1 MSAKA
6 ATEVVENTV
15 NPMGG
20 KATNTEERAAIRSKD
35 DADKA
40 IDAALAWIGDN
51 TRQAG
56 DENRPPG
63 KSEVLATILNRSWAM
78 YGPKVARRNV
88 PLLVPK
94 IGVLRKAEVYAA
106 ALRLGDLW
114 AMGSGEAA
122 GLADAWPGRGAVDR
136 VDAWIADANT
146 QIATLNANGY
156 EGRKAQTV
164 DAAKAEVQAEKEA
177 AKAAEE
183 PAGKTPWG
191 LIAIGI
197 GFAALLGF
205 AAWDASRD

>member
-1 MSAKA
+1 MGAK
-6 ATEVVENTV
+6 TVVETIENAA
-15 NPMGG
+15 NPAAG

-35 DADKA
+35 DADRA

-56 DENRPPG
+56 EENKPAG
-63 KSEVLATILNRSWAM
+63 KSDVLATILNRSWAT

-94 IGVLRKAEVYAA
+94 VGILRRAEVYAA

-146 QIATLNANGY
+146 QIATLKANGY

-197 GFAALLGF
+197 GFVALLGF
-205 AAWDASRD
+205 AAWDASKD